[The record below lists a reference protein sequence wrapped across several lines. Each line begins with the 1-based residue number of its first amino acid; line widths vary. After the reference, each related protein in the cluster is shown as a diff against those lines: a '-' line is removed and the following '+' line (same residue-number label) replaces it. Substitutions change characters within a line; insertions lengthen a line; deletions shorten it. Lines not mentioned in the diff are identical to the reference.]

1 MLFWTVVEI
10 IINRYLL
17 GTSPVRYGQA
27 KAWASLVAVDGAGL
41 LRELSE
47 AVEARWRE
55 VNGDSP
61 RRASSQNWRFTLN
74 PEIRYDNPSIE
85 KRIAHLAVEGLL
97 GRDQWANQIPVASGV
112 LNSTA
117 DKKTAVDL
125 SHRNDAGDFDL
136 IELKMLTQSGHALFA
151 AMEVILYGIAYLFA
165 RRNARE
171 LGYVWGETDLLA
183 AHRVRLIVLAPAAYY
198 GGVPSTGLRSL
209 RSALN
214 KGLAEEC
221 ARGGTPGLLMEVDFE
236 QFGEGFAWPCSDE
249 RLMQKLLSRHSVIDS
264 VLRPNLLHRWPTPWP
279 HPS

>member
-1 MLFWTVVEI
+1 MSLFRDRET
-10 IINRYLL
+10 IINRNLF
-17 GTSPVRYGQA
+17 GPSVPVRYGQA
-27 KAWASLVAVDGAGL
+27 KALDSLGAVDGAGL

-74 PEIRYDNPSIE
+74 PEIRDDNPSIE
-85 KRIAHLAVEGLL
+85 KRVEKRIAQLAVGGQL
-97 GRDQWANQIPVASGV
+97 GRDQWANQVPVASGV

-136 IELKMLTQSGHALFA
+136 IELKMLAKSGHALFA

-171 LGYVWGETDLLA
+171 LGYFWGETDLLA

-249 RLMQKLLSRHSVIDS
+249 WLMQKLLSRHSVIDAVRS
-264 VLRPNLLHRWPTPWP
+264 SNV
-279 HPS
+279 